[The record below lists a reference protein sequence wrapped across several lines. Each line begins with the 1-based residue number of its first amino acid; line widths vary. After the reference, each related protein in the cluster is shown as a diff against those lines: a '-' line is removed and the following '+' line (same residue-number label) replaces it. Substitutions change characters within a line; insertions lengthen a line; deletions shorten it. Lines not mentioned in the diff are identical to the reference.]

1 MSNTASRR
9 STMTLFSH
17 SNNIYSHQVRIVLAE
32 KGVQYDLVEVEPNKE
47 CIELL
52 DYNPYGVLPTL
63 VDRELV
69 LYNSAI
75 ILEYLDER
83 FPHPP
88 LMDVFPVQRA
98 HTRLFLYRIVKD
110 WYSQVEAIIA
120 NPGDMRLKK
129 ELADTLL
136 SNTEAVS
143 SFQYFLSDEFS
154 LFDCYVAPM
163 LWRLPELG
171 VVLEGNVAKD
181 WKRYQNLV
189 FERSSFRESLTND
202 EINQRNIALEGL
214 AK

>member
-120 NPGDMRLKK
+120 NPGDM
-129 ELADTLL
+129 
-136 SNTEAVS
+136 
-143 SFQYFLSDEFS
+143 
-154 LFDCYVAPM
+154 
-163 LWRLPELG
+163 WRLPELG

>member
-136 SNTEAVS
+136 SNKEDVS

-154 LFDCYVAPM
+154 LFDCYVAPI